1 MAKHKERSGL
11 PKPEMFQEG
20 VSDASVETA
29 NLREN
34 LFAFTPFR
42 GPRNSNKMSPCLK
55 RKQQLDKCSG
65 YFAYAEDCLTVVR
78 RVCCDWALHIG
89 ALFSYYLGAWFG

>member
-42 GPRNSNKMSPCLK
+42 GPRNSNKMSP
-55 RKQQLDKCSG
+55 
-65 YFAYAEDCLTVVR
+65 
-78 RVCCDWALHIG
+78 
-89 ALFSYYLGAWFG
+89 